1 MCYRY
6 LLTIFNFLLYKKACK
21 TLILAVEKFQNNYSL
36 GAKMVKEA
44 MDKKFGAGWHCVIGE
59 GFDAQVIGISF

>member
-1 MCYRY
+1 
-6 LLTIFNFLLYKKACK
+6 
-21 TLILAVEKFQNNYSL
+21 
-36 GAKMVKEA
+36 MVKEA

>member
-1 MCYRY
+1 MLQVFAY
-6 LLTIFNFLLYKKACK
+6 NFYFSLYGKACK

-59 GFDAQVIGISF
+59 GFDAQVIRISL